1 MFTDHI
7 HLEETGQG
15 SPDTFLIGIN
25 PKVHITVGMT
35 RDGFGGKEIE
45 IFKILPLSL
54 ELKHDFHLF
63 LNTEIFISICV
74 CVYTYT
80 YIFIKSQSIYKILF

>member
-1 MFTDHI
+1 MFFTDHI

-15 SPDTFLIGIN
+15 SSDTFLIGIN
-25 PKVHITVGMT
+25 PKAHIIAGMT

-54 ELKHDFHLF
+54 
-63 LNTEIFISICV
+63 
-74 CVYTYT
+74 
-80 YIFIKSQSIYKILF
+80 